1 VTARCCAGKRSKGFA
16 GWKLLCVL
24 GRPQGR
30 LFFAA
35 LPAWRHRSRAP
46 ISAGRRLASIA
57 YTRLA
62 SRLGQVLP
70 WIKAV
75 WTDTQNQRE
84 IPVSQP
90 DIGLPLQCLPL
101 ESAGA
106 LFERVDKA
114 LYTANG
120 CGRDCTIVDEGVAR
134 VAQVVLATWQARP
147 ASFAGPLLHY
157 SRDLQL
163 LLP

>member
-1 VTARCCAGKRSKGFA
+1 VD
-16 GWKLLCVL
+16 
-24 GRPQGR
+24 QG
-30 LFFAA
+30 
-35 LPAWRHRSRAP
+35 S
-46 ISAGRRLASIA
+46 
-57 YTRLA
+57 
-62 SRLGQVLP
+62 V
-70 WIKAV
+70 
-75 WTDTQNQRE
+75 TDTQNQRE

-120 CGRDCTIVDEGVAR
+120 CGRNCTIVVVGIAR
-134 VAQVVLATWQARP
+134 LAQVVLATWQARP
-147 ASFAGPLLHY
+147 ASFAGPLPHY

-163 LLP
+163 LLPQSGRAR